1 MGPPRTL
8 ALLAVL
14 LLAATAACSGGSGGD
29 GSDPALPPEDGAA
42 PPSSTPATVPS
53 TAPLSSP
60 APPGQHPGSVTVSG
74 GSELAPLP
82 QAPATV
88 PTMPG
93 PATTTGLPPGTV
105 ESLVRRSRLRFADPP
120 GTSASERELVDTYH
134 RFLRGLLAS
143 TDPPNPDDGDLAATM
158 SPEYLAKERER
169 LALMAAS
176 DQFAFGD
183 YESNPRI
190 VRPVQGPLARIEDC
204 ALDSGIRFGPDG
216 QVLRPASTAYS
227 RSVAELDRSSGSW
240 RVRAWNGTGETCK
253 P

>member
-1 MGPPRTL
+1 MLVGPT
-8 ALLAVL
+8 
-14 LLAATAACSGGSGGD
+14 ACSGGAGD
-29 GSDPALPPEDGAA
+29 GRADPATPPGPAA
-42 PPSSTPATVPS
+42 SAPSSTTASVPTTGPPA
-53 TAPLSSP
+53 AP
-60 APPGQHPGSVTVSG
+60 AQPGQRPGSATLGSG
-74 GSELAPLP
+74 SGLAPLP
-82 QAPATV
+82 PAPATA
-88 PTMPG
+88 PTTPA

-105 ESLVRRSRLRFADPP
+105 ETLVGRSTLRFADPP
-120 GTSASERELVDTYH
+120 DTAPSERELVDTYH

-176 DQFAFGD
+176 NQFAFGD

-190 VRPVQGPLARIEDC
+190 VRPVQGTLARIEDC

-216 QVLRPASTAYS
+216 VLRPASTGYS

-240 RVRAWNGTGETCK
+240 RVRAWNGTGQACK